1 MTDSKTNHMN
11 DLFAQ
16 WDAVASG
23 PVLPD
28 TTTENGMAAHSST
41 GSACLDFFA
50 SVVRDTPSAKVVD
63 LFRTAYL
70 ENPYLALQILMN
82 LRDCIG
88 DGKQEK
94 RVSFD
99 ALAFLKT
106 WKPRTYLKNLKGF
119 TDVGCYKDL
128 LVLDSMCRHPLVAD
142 PELKLMAAALKMNK
156 AILDA
161 RLVQPMIGGGGAA
174 APAQVKES
182 LNLSPKWAPTEGCKD
197 DKNMKAAERLAA
209 ILGVSKRDYRV
220 EYLTP
225 QRREVDVLERH
236 QSLGTWDKIY
246 LPGVPATAARKQKKA
261 FMKHLPEKYT
271 AYLAAVQA
279 GKSKMNS
286 KGIQPHELVRTYLK
300 YGAVSPV
307 DAAVDAQWKALED
320 RLAAA
325 GAFEGCTP
333 ICDVSGSMSGVP
345 MEVSIAMGI
354 LVSSLSKGR
363 FKNRVIT
370 FSAVPQ
376 WHTIVGETL
385 GKKVSSLSRAAWEMN
400 TDFIAVFKMLLTEAT
415 TYGLTPEQ
423 MPKKI
428 LVFTDMQFDAAT
440 DAGSYKTAH
449 AEVVSMYTAAG
460 YTVPDIVFW
469 NLRDTKTSFPV
480 RKDTPGVAL
489 MSGFSAEMLKLL
501 MDNAPMTPYSMMLR
515 AVSKYE
521 VVVVDE

>member
-1 MTDSKTNHMN
+1 MTDSKMNHMN

-70 ENPYLALQILMN
+70 ENPSLTLKILLN

-99 ALAFLKT
+99 AFAFLKT

-161 RLVQPMIGGGGAA
+161 RLVRPMAGGGAA
-174 APAQVKES
+174 DPADVKKS
-182 LNLSPKWAPTEGCKD
+182 LNLSPKWSPTENCKD
-197 DKNMKAAERLAA
+197 DNKMKAAHRLAA
-209 ILGVSKRDYRV
+209 LLGVTMRNYRV

-225 QRREVDVLERH
+225 QRREVDVLERN

-271 AYLAAVQA
+271 AHLAAVQA

-286 KGIQPHELVRTYLK
+286 KGIQPHELVRTYLQ
-300 YGAVSPV
+300 YGTTHV
-307 DAAVDAQWKALED
+307 DAAVNAQWKALED

-325 GAFEGCTP
+325 GAFDGCVP
-333 ICDVSGSMSGVP
+333 VCDVSGSMAGVP
-345 MEVSIAMGI
+345 MEVSLGQGI

-376 WHTIVGETL
+376 WHTITGETL
-385 GKKVSSLSRAAWEMN
+385 GEKVHSLSRAAWEMN
-400 TDFIAVFKMLLTEAT
+400 TDFIAVFKMLLTEGT

-440 DAGSYKTAH
+440 NAGRYQAAH
-449 AEVVSMYTAAG
+449 AEVVSMYAAAG

-469 NLRDTKTSFPV
+469 NLRDTKVSFPV

>member
-1 MTDSKTNHMN
+1 MD

-70 ENPYLALQILMN
+70 ENPYLTLQILMN

-142 PELKLMAAALKMNK
+142 PELKLMAAVLKMDK
-156 AILDA
+156 AILNA
-161 RLVQPMIGGGGAA
+161 PPPAIAAGGGGAA
-174 APAQVKES
+174 AVTPAKTS
-182 LNLSPKWAPTEGCKD
+182 LSLAAKWAPTENCKD
-197 DKNMKAAERLAA
+197 DNKMKAAKRIAA
-209 ILGVSKRDYRV
+209 ILGVSMRNYRV
-220 EYLTP
+220 DYLTP
-225 QRREVDVLERH
+225 MRKVIDVLERN
-236 QSLGTWDKIY
+236 QSLGMWEKIY

-271 AYLAAVQA
+271 AHLAAVQA

-286 KGIQPHELVRTYLK
+286 KGIQPHELVRTYLQ
-300 YGAVSPV
+300 YRHTEV

-325 GAFEGCTP
+325 GAFEGCVP

-345 MEVSIAMGI
+345 MEVSIAQGI

-376 WHTIVGETL
+376 WHTITGETL
-385 GKKVSSLSRAAWEMN
+385 GEKVRSLSRAAWEMN

-415 TYGLTPEQ
+415 TYGLTPAQ

-440 DAGSYKTAH
+440 NAGRYQAAH

>member
-1 MTDSKTNHMN
+1 MN

-28 TTTENGMAAHSST
+28 TTTENGMAAHNST

-70 ENPYLALQILMN
+70 ENPSLALKILMN

-99 ALAFLKT
+99 AFAFLKT

-142 PELKLMAAALKMNK
+142 PELKLMAAVLKMDK
-156 AILDA
+156 AILNA
-161 RLVQPMIGGGGAA
+161 PPSAMAGGAA
-174 APAQVKES
+174 AVPAKTS
-182 LNLSPKWAPTEGCKD
+182 LSLVAKWAPTENCKD
-197 DKNMKAAERLAA
+197 DNKMKAAHRLATL
-209 ILGVSKRDYRV
+209 LGVTMRNYRV

-225 QRREVDVLERH
+225 MRTVIDVLERH
-236 QSLGTWDKIY
+236 QSLGTWEKIY

-286 KGIQPHELVRTYLK
+286 KGIQPHELVRTYFQ
-300 YGAVSPV
+300 YGAV

-325 GAFEGCTP
+325 GAFDGCTP
-333 ICDVSGSMSGVP
+333 VCDVSGSMSGVP

-376 WHTIVGETL
+376 WHAITGETL
-385 GKKVSSLSRAAWEMN
+385 GEKVRSLSRAAWEMN

-440 DAGSYKTAH
+440 DAGRYKAAH
-449 AEVVSMYTAAG
+449 AEVVGMYTTAG

-469 NLRDTKTSFPV
+469 NLRDTKVSFPV

-521 VVVVDE
+521 VIVVDE